1 MKVVLSQSE
10 RRSKR
15 TATASFLL
23 VLLATLASP
32 GLAQE
37 SPPLTYYSGVS
48 TTVLDLQRV
57 PDGKLFLTV
66 IVEGRPLSLFVDTGA
81 TTILDCK
88 IAKDLG
94 LVLKETNDVATG
106 LTGVAGKR
114 QITTVDMVLGGLR
127 ITDQPVSCLDLS
139 ESRRLNA
146 QIGWP
151 QLDGL
156 IGSDLLAMLRAR
168 IDYSRKTLTLRRP
181 DARSFAEE
189 KKLLGQWTNSRR

>member
-1 MKVVLSQSE
+1 MVPSQSE

-15 TATASFLL
+15 PVMASFLL
-23 VLLATLASP
+23 VLLATLESP

-37 SPPLTYYSGVS
+37 TPPLTYYSGAS
-48 TTVLDLQRV
+48 TTVLALKRV

-66 IVEGRPLSLFVDTGA
+66 TVEGRPLSLFVDTGA
-81 TTILDCK
+81 TTILDCQV
-88 IAKDLG
+88 AKDLG
-94 LVLKETNDVATG
+94 LVLNETNDVATG
-106 LTGVAGKR
+106 LTGIAGKR
-114 QITTVDMVLGGLR
+114 QITAVDMVLGGLR
-127 ITDQPVSCLDLS
+127 VTDQPVSCLDLS
-139 ESRRLNA
+139 ESQRLNA

-151 QLDGL
+151 HLDGL

-189 KKLLGQWTNSRR
+189 KKLLSQWANSGR

>member
-1 MKVVLSQSE
+1 MVPSQPE

-15 TATASFLL
+15 PVMASFLL
-23 VLLATLASP
+23 LLLATQGSP
-32 GLAQE
+32 GMAQDP
-37 SPPLTYYSGVS
+37 PPLTYYSGPS
-48 TTVLDLQRV
+48 TTVLALKRV

-66 IVEGRPLSLFVDTGA
+66 TVEGRPLSLFVDTGA
-81 TTILDCK
+81 TTILDCQV
-88 IAKDLG
+88 AKDLG
-94 LVLKETNDVATG
+94 LVLNETNDVATG
-106 LTGVAGKR
+106 LTGIAGKR
-114 QITTVDMVLGGLR
+114 QITAVDMVLGGLR
-127 ITDQPVSCLDLS
+127 VTDQPVSCLDLS

-151 QLDGL
+151 HLDGL

-189 KKLLGQWTNSRR
+189 KKLLSQWANSGR